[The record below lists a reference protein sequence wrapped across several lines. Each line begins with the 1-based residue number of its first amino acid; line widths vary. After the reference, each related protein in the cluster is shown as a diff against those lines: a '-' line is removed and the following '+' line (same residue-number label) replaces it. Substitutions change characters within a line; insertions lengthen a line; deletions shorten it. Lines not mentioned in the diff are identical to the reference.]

1 MRLTMALVVC
11 SMLGAGQALAAV
23 SPPHTTVRDTAT
35 LITDTDAIAAGAPFH
50 AALRLQLA
58 PGWHTYWQNP
68 GEAGVAPEIDWALPP
83 GASAGVV
90 EWPVPARVAE
100 GPVTTFAYTGDVVL
114 PVQITATGPLTLKA
128 HAEWLVCQ
136 QICVPEQADFAVELA
151 AGAPAP
157 SAQAPLFAAAAAH
170 RPVPSPFA
178 ASFAAD
184 GSLTLQGDGL
194 PQVRAAQ
201 FYPADSGSID
211 PAAEQAVQSAPGHL
225 TLRLRPG
232 EAFDPKKPLA
242 GVLALTDARGG
253 ETALDVA
260 AQPGGSP
267 APRSEPFGRLLLL
280 ALLGGLVLNLMPCV
294 FPILAMK
301 AIGLAGL
308 SGHGRRTVR
317 LHALSY
323 VAGVML
329 AFVGIG
335 GALVGL
341 RAGGRLVGWGFQ
353 FQSPAAV
360 AVMAWVLFAAG
371 LNLSGLFAV
380 GGGRLSGVGQG
391 LAARGGYGGAF
402 ATGLLAV
409 LVATPCTAPFMGV
422 AIAAALA
429 APVAQTLLVFAALGL
444 GLALPYA
451 ALAMVPA
458 AARLLPRPGAWMDL
472 TRQVL
477 AFPMY
482 GAAAWLVSVL
492 SQEAGADGV
501 LAAGAGLVTLG
512 FAAWLLGRAQSGVG
526 AARRVG
532 TALALV
538 AAVAPLALLPG
549 LAVAPTPAAVADA
562 TEAFTPARLAA
573 LRAAGRPVFVNMTAA
588 WCVSCLVNER
598 VALSP
603 GAVKAAFAQRGVAYL
618 KGDWTRPD
626 PAISAYLRDHG
637 REGVPLYVYYPPGG
651 EGEVLPQ
658 ILTEAGVLR
667 RVAGG

>member
-136 QICVPEQADFAVELA
+136 QICVPEQADFAVDLA

-242 GVLALTDARGG
+242 GVLALTDVRGG
-253 ETALDVA
+253 ETALDVS

-301 AIGLAGL
+301 AIGLARV

-317 LHALSY
+317 LHAAELRGGGH
-323 VAGVML
+323 AGL
-329 AFVGIG
+329 RRLG
-335 GALVGL
+335 GCALVAL
-341 RAGGRLVGWGFQ
+341 RPGWRLVGWGFQ

-371 LNLSGLFAV
+371 LNLSGRVRRRRWPAERCRA
-380 GGGRLSGVGQG
+380 GDWRP
-391 LAARGGYGGAF
+391 RGGYGGSLF
-402 ATGLLAV
+402 ATGAAGRAGRDALHGAV
-409 LVATPCTAPFMGV
+409 HGRCHRRRRWRPRLP
-422 AIAAALA
+422 
-429 APVAQTLLVFAALGL
+429 QTLLVFAALGL
-444 GLALPYA
+444 GLALA
-451 ALAMVPA
+451 V
-458 AARLLPRPGAWMDL
+458 RH
-472 TRQVL
+472 
-477 AFPMY
+477 
-482 GAAAWLVSVL
+482 
-492 SQEAGADGV
+492 AG
-501 LAAGAGLVTLG
+501 
-512 FAAWLLGRAQSGVG
+512 
-526 AARRVG
+526 
-532 TALALV
+532 
-538 AAVAPLALLPG
+538 LLPG
-549 LAVAPTPAAVADA
+549 WRPGCCRGPAP
-562 TEAFTPARLAA
+562 
-573 LRAAGRPVFVNMTAA
+573 G
-588 WCVSCLVNER
+588 W
-598 VALSP
+598 
-603 GAVKAAFAQRGVAYL
+603 
-618 KGDWTRPD
+618 
-626 PAISAYLRDHG
+626 I
-637 REGVPLYVYYPPGG
+637 
-651 EGEVLPQ
+651 
-658 ILTEAGVLR
+658 
-667 RVAGG
+667 